1 MKRSHKMWWL
11 SAEDTQHRARVCFDR
26 QRWLMFSSKREKDRM
41 RDSLRKK
48 QVIGLRD
55 VSLTHTCRWTAFTLS
70 VLLSIPPL
78 VFFFTAFFKF
88 SEEHLTFIRDEL
100 AIYYI
105 ETFLSTEE
113 LSTSCSF
120 SFILCLNLKGI
131 G

>member
-1 MKRSHKMWWL
+1 MWRIPDAHL
-11 SAEDTQHRARVCFDR
+11 QMDSIHP
-26 QRWLMFSSKREKDRM
+26 LNSSLHPSP
-41 RDSLRKK
+41 SL
-48 QVIGLRD
+48 
-55 VSLTHTCRWTAFTLS
+55 
-70 VLLSIPPL
+70 
-78 VFFFTAFFKF
+78 FFTAFFKF

-113 LSTSCSF
+113 LSISCSF